1 MEKRTLTESK
11 EINDRKAMDA
21 KQSKNEENEQNQ
33 TWKWKEKIRNYDWSK
48 GNRKTEK
55 LSFLFLI

>member
-33 TWKWKEKIRNYDWSK
+33 TWK
-48 GNRKTEK
+48 
-55 LSFLFLI
+55 